1 MTRWQ
6 RLRRWCWNV
15 THVGRVVQMK
25 DAWAR
30 SATRADDELRR
41 ALDTITLLEEGNR
54 RLMRDNMSIAAPAV
68 LCQGPAT
75 VPVLS
80 SSREP
85 DTGGLLG
92 ERRRITIRPHQ
103 YAVSF
108 AVAQMEAMHDEG
120 RVKEYIRQLARKGMM
135 SYYEDLADQIL
146 NEWER
151 TTK

>member
-1 MTRWQ
+1 MNRWQ
-6 RLRRWCWNV
+6 RLRQWLWNV
-15 THVGRVVQMK
+15 THVGKVVAMK
-25 DAWAR
+25 DAWSRA
-30 SATRADDELRR
+30 ATEADYELRQ

-54 RLMRDNMSIAAPAV
+54 RLMKDNMSIAAPAV
-68 LCQGPAT
+68 LWPGPAT

-92 ERRRITIRPHQ
+92 VRHRITIRPHQ

-108 AVAQMEAMHDEG
+108 AVAEMEAMQDEG

-135 SYYEDLADQIL
+135 SYYEDLADQIIR
-146 NEWER
+146 EWEKVN
-151 TTK
+151 T